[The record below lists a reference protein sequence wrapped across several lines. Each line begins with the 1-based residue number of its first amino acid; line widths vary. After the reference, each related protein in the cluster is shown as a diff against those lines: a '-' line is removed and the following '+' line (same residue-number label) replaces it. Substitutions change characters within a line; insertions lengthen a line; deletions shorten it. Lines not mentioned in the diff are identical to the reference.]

1 MAVHSPVPAA
11 QIDEDRKGCQ
21 LSDPSPVPPTKKQV
35 MSALLKAPDEQF
47 LQRSRGDGRLSAIR
61 LKDQTRLKSLYQ
73 QGCAKLR
80 IPAQHGAGALE
91 AVMINTSGGL
101 TGGDRLRWA
110 FDAGPETAI
119 TITTQASEKVYKSVG
134 GVAKVRS
141 IIGAGEGAS
150 VAWLPQ
156 ETILFDRSG
165 LNRELLFDLAD
176 GASLLACEAVIF
188 GRTGHA
194 ERLETGSFRDRW
206 RIRCGGRLIHAEDVI
221 LGDEIGGRLA
231 SAAIAGGAG
240 AMATVVSVGRQNDM
254 FIDQARASV
263 AAGAD
268 DLTAISF
275 VPLGDTGKLIA
286 RLLAE
291 DGYSLRKVLVPLLQ
305 LLNGGAALP
314 KLWAS

>member
-1 MAVHSPVPAA
+1 M
-11 QIDEDRKGCQ
+11 
-21 LSDPSPVPPTKKQV
+21 
-35 MSALLKAPDEQF
+35 
-47 LQRSRGDGRLSAIR
+47 
-61 LKDQTRLKSLYQ
+61 
-73 QGCAKLR
+73 
-80 IPAQHGAGALE
+80 
-91 AVMINTSGGL
+91 
-101 TGGDRLRWA
+101 
-110 FDAGPETAI
+110 
-119 TITTQASEKVYKSVG
+119 
-134 GVAKVRS
+134 
-141 IIGAGEGAS
+141 
-150 VAWLPQ
+150 
-156 ETILFDRSG
+156 
-165 LNRELLFDLAD
+165 NRELLFDLAD